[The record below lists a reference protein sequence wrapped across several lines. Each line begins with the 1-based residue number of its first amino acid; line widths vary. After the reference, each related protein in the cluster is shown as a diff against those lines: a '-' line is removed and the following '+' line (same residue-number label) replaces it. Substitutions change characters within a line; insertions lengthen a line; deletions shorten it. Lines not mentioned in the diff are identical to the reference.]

1 MIIANPIY
9 DTTFKLLMENTNVA
23 KTMIGTIINCEVLTL
38 VQTNTER
45 TIINKETPSISV
57 QRMDF
62 VADIVTKEEG
72 QHKVMIE
79 VQKTRGDG
87 DMYRFRRYLGSEY
100 ISSHLPIIVIY
111 ILGFDLEGVDSPAFM
126 AYPEFRDIASQKQI
140 EANVEFVKV
149 LTHRAFFIQTKRIA
163 PSDKTQ
169 LDQLLTLFE
178 QPPKNIPDPTT
189 KPLNISIT
197 EPPLKEIVDI
207 LAFVAGDKDLREEL
221 QNEHESMLFFE
232 DTYGPFKKDIAQKAQ
247 IIEENTQKMKL
258 IAEFMK
264 QSGVP
269 TEQIAEMTGL
279 SIAEI
284 EKL

>member
-9 DTTFKLLMENTNVA
+9 DTPFKLLMENTNVA
-23 KTMIGTIINCEVLTL
+23 KTLIGTIINCKVLSL

-45 TIINKETPSISV
+45 ILTNKETPSISV
-57 QRMDF
+57 HRMDF
-62 VADIVTKEEG
+62 VADIVTQEEG
-72 QHKVMIE
+72 EHKVMIE

-126 AYPEFRDIASQKQI
+126 AYPEFRDITSQKQI

-163 PSDKTQ
+163 PCENTQ
-169 LDQLLTLFE
+169 LEKLLSLFE
-178 QPPKNIPDPTT
+178 QPKKNTPDPTT
-189 KPLNISIT
+189 KPLNVSIT
-197 EPPLKEIVDI
+197 EPPLKEMVDI
-207 LAFVAGDKDLREEL
+207 LAYVAGDKELRAEL
-221 QNEHESMLFFE
+221 QNEHESMLFFD
-232 DTYGPFKKDIAQKAQ
+232 DTYRPYKEEIAQK
-247 IIEENTQKMKL
+247 TQRL
-258 IAEFMK
+258 LSSARFMK
-264 QSGVP
+264 QSGIP
-269 TEQIAEMTGL
+269 AEQISELTGL
-279 SIAEI
+279 SIEEI